1 MSLLGN
7 LVSQVARNAMD
18 PEDAQRNPVNQHTS
32 PRRTG
37 GLGDILGGVLGGS
50 GGQADGYNP
59 RQYDRQTDNG
69 FGLDDILGGLTGG
82 GLTGSSQ
89 RGDMS
94 SGAGGLGD
102 ILGSVLGGQTM
113 GGQTRQ
119 SGFGGKGML
128 IAALM
133 PMVLNWIKRNGGLSG
148 ALSKITGM
156 GYENQAKSWMSN
168 QQDNDNLD
176 PNEISRLFDDS
187 EIQQVAAHTGANDT
201 EVRQGL
207 AELLPEIM
215 NQLTPNGNL
224 DNETEANQEVDQII
238 SQLSSRLGALK

>member
-7 LVSQVARNAMD
+7 LVSQVARRAID
-18 PEDAQRNPVNQHTS
+18 PEDAQRNPVNQRID

-37 GLGDILGGVLGGS
+37 GLGDILGSVLGGGS
-50 GGQADGYNP
+50 QTGGYNP
-59 RQYDRQTDNG
+59 RQYDRQPDNG

-82 GLTGSSQ
+82 GLTGGNQ
-89 RGDMS
+89 RGGVNS
-94 SGAGGLGD
+94 NAGGLGD
-102 ILGSVLGGQTM
+102 ILGSVLGGQAM
-113 GGQTRQ
+113 GGQTRK

-133 PMVLNWIKRNGGLSG
+133 PMVLSWIKRNGGLSG

-156 GYENQAKSWMSN
+156 GYENQARSWMSN

-176 PNEISRLFDDS
+176 PNDISQLFDEN
-187 EIQQVAAHTGANDT
+187 EIQQVAAHTGANDV

-207 AELLPEIM
+207 AELLPEVM
-215 NQLTPNGNL
+215 NQLTPSGNL
-224 DNETEANQEVDQII
+224 DNESEANEEIDQII
-238 SQLSSRLGALK
+238 NQLSSRLGALK